1 MAAGKEGG
9 TGENNCY
16 KLAVFRLSGPVVA
29 WSMAVNTRFA
39 TGVHAL
45 ALLASEPDVLQT
57 SDEVAGKLNTNPVVI
72 RRVFSLLHQAGL
84 VDSQKGPHGGSKL
97 AKPAKSIT
105 LAEIYGALD
114 GGELFHTA
122 AFEGAET
129 GKMRSRLKSVF
140 AGAEAALRDE
150 LDKTSLAD
158 LVKKSGKKGK
168 KK

>member
-1 MAAGKEGG
+1 
-9 TGENNCY
+9 
-16 KLAVFRLSGPVVA
+16 
-29 WSMAVNTRFA
+29 MAVNTRFA

-57 SDEVAGKLNTNPVVI
+57 SDDVAGKLNTNPVVI

-84 VDSQKGPHGGSKL
+84 VDSQKGPHGGSRL
-97 AKPAKSIT
+97 SKPAKQIT
-105 LAEIYGALD
+105 LADIYRALD

-122 AFEGAET
+122 SFDGADT
-129 GKMRSRLKSVF
+129 SKMRSRLKGVF

-150 LDKTSLAD
+150 LSRTTLND
-158 LVKKSGKKGK
+158 LVRKSKKGK